1 MSQGAAR
8 EALIEEFV
16 QRKQGMLTMRAW
28 QGDPR
33 VNAPIVDLFAY
44 LSARAEGTQGPNRP
58 AQ

>member
-1 MSQGAAR
+1 
-8 EALIEEFV
+8 LIEEFV

-44 LSARAEGTQGPNRP
+44 LSARAEGTQGPDRP